1 MLQISDDFT
10 LEDIR
15 AIRDDFYER
24 YKDNWDHEAMIKEI
38 REGAEHFGKELKQRR
53 IVSVKNPFKRGLIC

>member
-10 LEDIR
+10 MEDIR

-24 YKDNWDHEAMIKEI
+24 YKDNWDHQAMMKEI
-38 REGAEHFGKELKQRR
+38 REGSLAVQKRLAELKALPL
-53 IVSVKNPFKRGLIC
+53 KNRLTPGGI

>member
-24 YKDNWDHEAMIKEI
+24 YKDNWDREAMKKEI
-38 REGAEHFGKELKQRR
+38 REGAAAAQKRIDEIRAQKERTA
-53 IVSVKNPFKRGLIC
+53 

>member
-1 MLQISDDFT
+1 MLKISDDFT

-24 YKDNWDHEAMIKEI
+24 YKDNWDHKAMMKEI
-38 REGAEHFGKELKQRR
+38 QEGADAVKKEIDEIRAQNKRR
-53 IVSVKNPFKRGLIC
+53 TV

>member
-1 MLQISDDFT
+1 MLKISDDFT

-24 YKDNWDHEAMIKEI
+24 YKDNWDREAMKKEI
-38 REGAEHFGKELKQRR
+38 REGAASVQKEIDEIRARKY
-53 IVSVKNPFKRGLIC
+53 KKPA

>member
-1 MLQISDDFT
+1 LLQISDDFT
-10 LEDIR
+10 LADIR

-38 REGAEHFGKELKQRR
+38 NEGAERFAKALEEQRLR
-53 IVSVKNPFKRGLIC
+53 NTQKPA

>member
-1 MLQISDDFT
+1 MLKISDDFT

-24 YKDNWDHEAMIKEI
+24 YKDNWDYEAMLKEI
-38 REGAEHFGKELKQRR
+38 QEGAEHFKKGLEEQR
-53 IVSVKNPFKRGLIC
+53 VNTKPA

>member
-1 MLQISDDFT
+1 MLKISDDFT

-38 REGAEHFGKELKQRR
+38 REGAAAAQIR
-53 IVSVKNPFKRGLIC
+53 IDEIRAQNKKRTA